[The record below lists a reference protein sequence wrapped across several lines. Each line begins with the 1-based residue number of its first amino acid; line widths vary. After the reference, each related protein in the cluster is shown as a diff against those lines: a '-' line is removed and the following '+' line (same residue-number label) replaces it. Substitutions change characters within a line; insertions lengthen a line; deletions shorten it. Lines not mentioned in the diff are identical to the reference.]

1 MAGSVHFF
9 DIASAAQG
17 SLQAWSPNT
26 FRTRLVLNFKRIPY
40 SQSFVSYPDIA
51 PLLQSLGVPPLENQ
65 ALPYTLPAIVDSSTG
80 TRHALND
87 SLPIALH
94 LDAAFPAP
102 AHPPLFPTSASYP
115 LAVAVLELITAVTI
129 KQIPI
134 LMPKVPAY
142 LDPRGQ
148 EYFLRT
154 RAERFGKPLAEVA
167 AHGAE
172 LERVWHDVSGGLA
185 RLATMLRG
193 VPGQS
198 KTGPFFEGNTPGYA
212 DFLVVAFLAFY
223 ARINQDDWE
232 KVMAVGNGEF
242 RSLWNACLPWVEGQG
257 QDVEWK
263 TASA

>member
-9 DIASAAQG
+9 DIASAARG

-65 ALPYTLPAIVDSSTG
+65 ALPYTLPAIVD
-80 TRHALND
+80 
-87 SLPIALH
+87 
-94 LDAAFPAP
+94 
-102 AHPPLFPTSASYP
+102 SYP